1 MIKYLKKDYIFSNWS
16 KIREILLLLLLFS
29 YIILRL
35 YNTSLIFLGE
45 KIWGF
50 DSLTGYME
58 KYGFPVVLVLLYIFN
73 LAVDKTYFKIKTE
86 ALKIIPF
93 IVFAIVSA
101 EHIGC
106 LVLGAFVLCSDF
118 SSIKKI
124 SAVSAAAIITGTLG
138 VILASQTGV
147 AINNLLLRPMGRYAH
162 YFGFYHYA
170 VWARQILYAFIFFF
184 VSKTK
189 KLTLADIGIFALV
202 QAVVYYYSTQRL
214 TFVISILAVIVF
226 IVFVKY
232 EIIKINTRLISSL
245 SLIAFPAAMAGSIW
259 ISLIYDTS
267 NIILAKI
274 NNIINGRLY
283 LQRITFDI
291 FSLKLFGQ
299 QVHNVTDFYFFLDNS
314 YLYALFAFGIILT
327 AIIIAIFSYILW
339 RSCKTNNTTLFALM
353 VIVLVYL
360 LIDGVMTDLSFIGPV
375 FLFFPVL
382 LKEHLAEKQ
391 SD

>member
-93 IVFAIVSA
+93 IAFAIVSA

-124 SAVSAAAIITGTLG
+124 SSVSAAAIITGTLG

-147 AINNLLLRPMGRYAH
+147 AINNLLPRPMGRDAH

-245 SLIAFPAAMAGSIW
+245 SLIAFPAAMAGTIW
-259 ISLIYDTS
+259 ISLIYDES
-267 NIILAKI
+267 NAILAKI
-274 NNIINGRLY
+274 NSIINGRLY
-283 LQRITFDI
+283 LQKITFDI
-291 FSLKLFGQ
+291 FNLNLFGQ

-314 YLYALFAFGIILT
+314 YLYALYAFGIILT